1 MKLWDLCK
9 TMAEAN
15 LKGLVS
21 AFLLTK
27 SPFFNIIYTSKNEGV
42 YMKEI
47 ELRNVK
53 GSTDYSPREQYI
65 RNYISDTLKRVF
77 EKYGFKPLQTPI
89 LCYYDLLAL
98 KYDEE
103 NDILKEVYKVTDQ
116 GNRNLALRYDLTVP
130 FAKYIAIN
138 QNTKM
143 PFKRYEI
150 GEVFRNGPVKLGRD
164 REFIQCDVDSVGIEG
179 QLVEAEFVALYVEA
193 YQNLGIDIVIK
204 YNNRKFLSGIII
216 EAGIPEELVT
226 ETITVI
232 DKFEK
237 LTKQELEKEFQKVG
251 LNSQQMEKLFMY
263 LNMDADQLIN
273 IKNGNEILEEGIQ
286 ELNNLKNYIERLGLL
301 EYVQFA
307 PSLARG
313 QEYYTG
319 TVFEVYVKDGSI
331 TSSIGG
337 GGRYDKMI
345 TDFINNGTTYPAVGV
360 SFGLNVIYEILKDRE
375 EFTEKALTDIYI
387 IPMGTEIECL
397 KIAQTL
403 RNAGY
408 KVEVEMKNRKMKKA
422 LDYANTEHIP
432 YVFILGEDELANN
445 CIAVKNMEEKT
456 QVQISI
462 DNIVEEFN
470 QINN

>member
-1 MKLWDLCK
+1 
-9 TMAEAN
+9 
-15 LKGLVS
+15 
-21 AFLLTK
+21 
-27 SPFFNIIYTSKNEGV
+27 
-42 YMKEI
+42 MKEI

-53 GSTDYSPREQYI
+53 GCTDYSPREQFI
-65 RNYISDTLKRVF
+65 RNYISDTLKKVF

-98 KYDEE
+98 KYEE
-103 NDILKEVYKVTDQ
+103 DSEILNEVYKVTDQ
-116 GNRNLALRYDLTVP
+116 ADRNLALRYDLTVP

-138 QNTKM
+138 QNTKLT
-143 PFKRYEI
+143 FKRYDI

-179 QLVEAEFVALYVEA
+179 QLVEAEFVALYVES
-193 YQNLGIDIVIK
+193 YNNLGIDVVIK

-226 ETITVI
+226 ETITII

-237 LTKQELEKEFQKVG
+237 LSKQELEKEFQKIG
-251 LNSQQMEKLFMY
+251 LNTDQVEKLLMY
-263 LNMDADQLIN
+263 LNMDANQLIN
-273 IKNGNEILEEGIQ
+273 IENKNEILAEGIN
-286 ELNNLKNYIERLGLL
+286 ELNTLKSYIEKLGLL

-345 TDFINNGTTYPAVGV
+345 TDFINNGNTYPAVGV
-360 SFGLNVIYEILKDRE
+360 SFGLNVIYEILKNRE
-375 EFTEKALTDIYI
+375 EFTENALTDIFI

-397 KIAQTL
+397 QIAETM
-403 RNAGY
+403 RKAGY
-408 KVEVEMKNRKMKKA
+408 KVEVEMRNRKMKKS
-422 LDYANTEHIP
+422 LEYANEGNIP
-432 YVFILGEDELANN
+432 FVFILGEDELANQ
-445 CIAVKNMEEKT
+445 CITVKNMKEKT
-456 QVQISI
+456 QQQISTT
-462 DNIVEEFN
+462 NILEEFN
-470 QINN
+470 KVVDNSKNI

>member
-1 MKLWDLCK
+1 
-9 TMAEAN
+9 
-15 LKGLVS
+15 
-21 AFLLTK
+21 
-27 SPFFNIIYTSKNEGV
+27 
-42 YMKEI
+42 MKEM

-53 GSTDYSPREQYI
+53 GTTDYSPKEQYI
-65 RNYISDTLKRVF
+65 RNYISDTLKSVF
-77 EKYGFKPLQTPI
+77 EKYGFKPLQTPL

-98 KYDEE
+98 KYDED

-138 QNTKM
+138 PNTRL

-193 YQNLGIDIVIK
+193 YKKLGIDVVIK
-204 YNNRKFLSGIII
+204 YNNRKFLSGIIV
-216 EAGIPEELVT
+216 EAGISEELVT
-226 ETITVI
+226 DTITII

-237 LTKQELEKEFQKVG
+237 MTRPELEKEFQKIG
-251 LNSQQMEKLFMY
+251 LNNEQIEKLFMY
-263 LNMDADQLIN
+263 LNMNADELIKIEN
-273 IKNGNEILEEGIQ
+273 SNETLAEGIQ
-286 ELNNLKNYIERLGLL
+286 ELETLKQYISELGLL
-301 EYVQFA
+301 EYVQFS

-319 TVFEVYVKDGSI
+319 TVYEVYVKDGSI

-345 TDFINNGTTYPAVGV
+345 TDFIGNGMKYPAVGV
-360 SFGLNVIYEILKDRE
+360 SFGLNVIYEILKDRK
-375 EFTEKALTDIYI
+375 EFSEKALTDIFI
-387 IPMGTEIECL
+387 IPMGTEIQCL
-397 KIAQTL
+397 KIAQNL

-408 KVEVEMKNRKMKKA
+408 KVEVEMKSKKMKKA
-422 LDYANTEHIP
+422 LDYANNENIP
-432 YVFILGEDELANN
+432 YVLILGEDELTNN
-445 CIAVKNMEEKT
+445 CITLKDMNNKT
-456 QVQISI
+456 Q
-462 DNIVEEFN
+462 E
-470 QINN
+470 QINLDNLAEKIKKLV

>member
-1 MKLWDLCK
+1 
-9 TMAEAN
+9 
-15 LKGLVS
+15 
-21 AFLLTK
+21 
-27 SPFFNIIYTSKNEGV
+27 
-42 YMKEI
+42 MKEI

-53 GSTDYSPREQYI
+53 GCTDYSPREQYI
-65 RNYISDTLKRVF
+65 RNYISDTLKKVF
-77 EKYGFKPLQTPI
+77 EKYGFKPLQTPT

-103 NDILKEVYKVTDQ
+103 NDILKEVYKVIDQ

-130 FAKYIAIN
+130 FAKYIALN
-138 QNTKM
+138 QNIKL

-193 YQNLGIDIVIK
+193 YNQLGIDVIIK

-226 ETITVI
+226 DTITVI

-237 LTKQELEKEFQKVG
+237 LTKQELEKEFEKIG
-251 LNSQQMEKLFMY
+251 LKNEQIDKLFMY
-263 LNMDADQLIN
+263 LNMQADELTKLSD
-273 IKNGNEILEEGIQ
+273 KNDILKQGVE
-286 ELNNLKNYIERLGLL
+286 ELNTLKSYIEKLGLL
-301 EYVQFA
+301 DYIQFS

-331 TSSIGG
+331 KSSIGG

-345 TDFINNGTTYPAVGV
+345 TDFINNGNQYPAVGI
-360 SFGLNVIYEILKDRE
+360 SFGLNVIYEILKNRE
-375 EFTEKALTDIYI
+375 EFTENALTDIFI
-387 IPMGTEIECL
+387 IPMGTEIESL
-397 KIAQTL
+397 KIAETL
-403 RNAGY
+403 RKAGY
-408 KVEVEMKNRKMKKA
+408 KVEVEMKNRKMKKS
-422 LDYANTEHIP
+422 LEYANEENIP
-432 YVFILGEDELANN
+432 YVLILGEDELVRGSVT
-445 CIAVKNMEEKT
+445 VKNMNEKT
-456 QVQISI
+456 QTEISMQNLV
-462 DNIVEEFN
+462 DEFKK
-470 QINN
+470 IAK

>member
-1 MKLWDLCK
+1 
-9 TMAEAN
+9 
-15 LKGLVS
+15 
-21 AFLLTK
+21 
-27 SPFFNIIYTSKNEGV
+27 
-42 YMKEI
+42 MKEM

-53 GSTDYSPREQYI
+53 GCADYSPREQFI
-65 RNYISDTLKRVF
+65 RNYISDTLKKVF

-103 NDILKEVYKVTDQ
+103 NDILKEVY
-116 GNRNLALRYDLTVP
+116 

-138 QNTKM
+138 QNTRL

-164 REFIQCDVDSVGIEG
+164 REFIQCDVDCVGIEG
-179 QLVEAEFVALYVEA
+179 QLIEAEFIALYVEA
-193 YQNLGIDIVIK
+193 YKDLGIDVIIK

-216 EAGIPEELVT
+216 EAGISEELVT
-226 ETITVI
+226 ETITII

-237 LTKQELEKEFQKVG
+237 LTRQELEKEFQKIS
-251 LNSQQMEKLFMY
+251 LNSEQVEKLFMY
-263 LNMDADQLIN
+263 LNMNVEQLIKLEN
-273 IKNGNEILEEGIQ
+273 KNEIFAEGIE
-286 ELNNLKNYIERLGLL
+286 ELNVLRKYIEQLGLL
-301 EYVQFA
+301 EFVQFA

-345 TDFINNGTTYPAVGV
+345 TDFINNGTVYPAVGV
-360 SFGLNVIYEILKDRE
+360 SFGLNVIYEILKDKE

-397 KIAQTL
+397 KIAQKM
-403 RNAGY
+403 RDAGY

-422 LDYANTEHIP
+422 LDYANIEHIP
-432 YVFILGEDELANN
+432 FVFILGEDELANN
-445 CIAVKNMEEKT
+445 YISVRNMEEKT
-456 QVQISI
+456 QEQISI
-462 DNIVEEFN
+462 NNIVEEFKKYK
-470 QINN
+470 

>member
-1 MKLWDLCK
+1 
-9 TMAEAN
+9 
-15 LKGLVS
+15 
-21 AFLLTK
+21 
-27 SPFFNIIYTSKNEGV
+27 
-42 YMKEI
+42 MKEI

-53 GSTDYSPREQYI
+53 GCTDYSPREQFI
-65 RNYISDTLKRVF
+65 RNYISDTLKKVF

-98 KYDEE
+98 KYDEDSE
-103 NDILKEVYKVTDQ
+103 ILNEVYKVTDQ
-116 GNRNLALRYDLTVP
+116 ADRNLALRYDLTVP

-138 QNTKM
+138 QNTKL

-193 YQNLGIDIVIK
+193 YNNLGIDVVIK

-216 EAGIPEELVT
+216 EAGIPENLVT
-226 ETITVI
+226 DTITVI

-237 LTKQELEKEFQKVG
+237 LSKAELEKEFAKVG
-251 LNSQQMEKLFMY
+251 LNSEQMEKLFMY

-273 IKNGNEILEEGIQ
+273 IENKNEVLAQGIE
-286 ELNNLKNYIERLGLL
+286 ELNTLKEYIEKLGLL

-345 TDFINNGTTYPAVGV
+345 TDFINNGNTYPAVGV
-360 SFGLNVIYEILKDRE
+360 SFGLNVIYEILRNRE
-375 EFTEKALTDIYI
+375 EFTENALTDIFI

-397 KIAQTL
+397 KIAETL
-403 RNAGY
+403 RKTGY
-408 KVEVEMKNRKMKKA
+408 KVEVEMRNRKMKKS
-422 LDYANTEHIP
+422 LEYANEENIP
-432 YVFILGEDELANN
+432 FVFILGEDELANQ
-445 CIAVKNMEEKT
+445 CITVKNMQQKI
-456 QVQISI
+456 QLQISTT
-462 DNIVEEFN
+462 NILEEFTKIVDN
-470 QINN
+470 SKNI

>member
-1 MKLWDLCK
+1 M
-9 TMAEAN
+9 
-15 LKGLVS
+15 
-21 AFLLTK
+21 
-27 SPFFNIIYTSKNEGV
+27 
-42 YMKEI
+42 
-47 ELRNVK
+47 
-53 GSTDYSPREQYI
+53 
-65 RNYISDTLKRVF
+65 
-77 EKYGFKPLQTPI
+77 
-89 LCYYDLLAL
+89 
-98 KYDEE
+98 
-103 NDILKEVYKVTDQ
+103 
-116 GNRNLALRYDLTVP
+116 
-130 FAKYIAIN
+130 N
-138 QNTKM
+138 QNTRL

-164 REFIQCDVDSVGIEG
+164 REFIQCDVDCVGIEG
-179 QLVEAEFVALYVEA
+179 QLIEAEFVALYVEA
-193 YQNLGIDIVIK
+193 YKNLGIDVVIK

-216 EAGIPEELVT
+216 EAGISEELISD
-226 ETITVI
+226 TITII

-237 LTKQELEKEFQKVG
+237 MTKQELEREFQKIG
-251 LNSQQMEKLFMY
+251 LNDEQIEKLFMY
-263 LNMDADQLIN
+263 LNMNVEQLVNIENKNKIFAD
-273 IKNGNEILEEGIQ
+273 GIE
-286 ELNNLKNYIERLGLL
+286 ELNILKEYIEKLGLL

-345 TDFINNGTTYPAVGV
+345 TDFISNGTIYPAVGV
-360 SFGLNVIYEILKDRE
+360 SFGLNVIYEILKNRE

-397 KIAQTL
+397 KIAQIM

-422 LDYANTEHIP
+422 LDYANVEHIP

-445 CIAVKNMEEKT
+445 CIAIKNMEEKT
-456 QVQISI
+456 QKQISI
-462 DNIVEEFN
+462 DNIVEEFEN
-470 QINN
+470 I

>member
-1 MKLWDLCK
+1 
-9 TMAEAN
+9 
-15 LKGLVS
+15 
-21 AFLLTK
+21 
-27 SPFFNIIYTSKNEGV
+27 
-42 YMKEI
+42 MKEI

-53 GSTDYSPREQYI
+53 GCTDYSPREQFI
-65 RNYISDTLKRVF
+65 RNYISDTLKKVF

-98 KYDEE
+98 KYDEDSE
-103 NDILKEVYKVTDQ
+103 ILNEVYKVTDQ
-116 GNRNLALRYDLTVP
+116 ADRNLALRYDLTVP
-130 FAKYIAIN
+130 FAKYIALN
-138 QNTKM
+138 QNTKL

-150 GEVFRNGPVKLGRD
+150 GEVFRNGPIKLGRV

-193 YQNLGIDIVIK
+193 YNNLGIDVIIK

-216 EAGIPEELVT
+216 EAGIQENLVT
-226 ETITVI
+226 ETITII

-237 LTKQELEKEFQKVG
+237 LSKVELEKEFSKIG
-251 LNSQQMEKLFMY
+251 LNTEQVEKLLMY

-273 IKNGNEILEEGIQ
+273 IENKNETLAKGIE
-286 ELNNLKNYIERLGLL
+286 ELNTLKSYIEKLGLL

-319 TVFEVYVKDGSI
+319 TVFEVYTKDGSI

-345 TDFINNGTTYPAVGV
+345 TEFINNGTIYPAVGV
-360 SFGLNVIYEILKDRE
+360 SFGLNVIYEILKNRE
-375 EFTEKALTDIYI
+375 EFTENALTDIFI

-397 KIAQTL
+397 QIAETL
-403 RNAGY
+403 RKTGY
-408 KVEVEMKNRKMKKA
+408 KVEVEMKNRKMKKS
-422 LDYANTEHIP
+422 LEYANDEKIP
-432 YVFILGEDELANN
+432 YVLILGEDELANQ
-445 CIAVKNMEEKT
+445 CITVKDMNQKT
-456 QVQISI
+456 QLQISTT
-462 DNIVEEFN
+462 NIAEEFSKVVDN
-470 QINN
+470 SKNI

>member
-1 MKLWDLCK
+1 
-9 TMAEAN
+9 
-15 LKGLVS
+15 
-21 AFLLTK
+21 
-27 SPFFNIIYTSKNEGV
+27 
-42 YMKEI
+42 MKEI

-53 GSTDYSPREQYI
+53 GCSDYSPREQYI
-65 RNYISDTLKRVF
+65 RNYISDTLKKVF

-98 KYDEE
+98 KYEE
-103 NDILKEVYKVTDQ
+103 DSEILNEVYKVTDQ
-116 GNRNLALRYDLTVP
+116 ADRNLALRYDLTVP

-138 QNTKM
+138 QNTKL

-150 GEVFRNGPVKLGRD
+150 GEVFRNGPVKLGRV

-193 YQNLGIDIVIK
+193 YNNLGIDVIIK

-216 EAGIPEELVT
+216 EAGVPENLVT
-226 ETITVI
+226 DTITVI

-237 LTKQELEKEFQKVG
+237 LSKPELEKEFAKVG
-251 LNSQQMEKLFMY
+251 LNNEQMEKLLMY
-263 LNMDADQLIN
+263 LNMNADQLIN
-273 IKNGNEILEEGIQ
+273 IENKNETLAQGIE
-286 ELNNLKNYIERLGLL
+286 ELNTLKGYIEKLGLL

-319 TVFEVYVKDGSI
+319 TVFEAYVKDGSI

-345 TDFINNGTTYPAVGV
+345 TEFINNGTTYPAVGI
-360 SFGLNVIYEILKDRE
+360 SFGLNVIYEILKNRE
-375 EFTEKALTDIYI
+375 EFTENALTDIFI

-397 KIAQTL
+397 KIAETL
-403 RNAGY
+403 RKAGY
-408 KVEVEMKNRKMKKA
+408 KVEVEMKNRKMKKS
-422 LDYANTEHIP
+422 LEYANEENIP
-432 YVFILGEDELANN
+432 YVFILGEDELANQV
-445 CIAVKNMEEKT
+445 ITVKDMQAKIQT
-456 QVQISI
+456 QISTT
-462 DNIVEEFN
+462 NILEEFSKVVDN
-470 QINN
+470 S

>member
-1 MKLWDLCK
+1 
-9 TMAEAN
+9 
-15 LKGLVS
+15 
-21 AFLLTK
+21 
-27 SPFFNIIYTSKNEGV
+27 
-42 YMKEI
+42 MKEM

-53 GSTDYSPREQYI
+53 GTTDYSPKEQYI
-65 RNYISDTLKRVF
+65 RNYISDTLKNVF
-77 EKYGFKPLQTPI
+77 EKYGFKPLQTPL

-98 KYDEE
+98 KYNED

-138 QNTKM
+138 PNTRL

-193 YQNLGIDIVIK
+193 YKKLGIDVVIK

-216 EAGIPEELVT
+216 EAGISEELVT
-226 ETITVI
+226 DTITII

-237 LTKQELEKEFQKVG
+237 MTRPELEKEFQKIG
-251 LNSQQMEKLFMY
+251 LNNEQIEKLFMY
-263 LNMDADQLIN
+263 LNMNADELIKIEN
-273 IKNGNEILEEGIQ
+273 SNETLAEGIQ
-286 ELNNLKNYIERLGLL
+286 ELETLKQYITELGLL
-301 EYVQFA
+301 EYVQFS

-319 TVFEVYVKDGSI
+319 TVYEVYVKDGSI

-345 TDFINNGTTYPAVGV
+345 TDFIGNGMKYPAVGV
-360 SFGLNVIYEILKDRE
+360 SFGLNVIYEILKDRK
-375 EFTEKALTDIYI
+375 EFSEKALTDIFI
-387 IPMGTEIECL
+387 IPMGTEIQCL
-397 KIAQTL
+397 KIAQDL

-408 KVEVEMKNRKMKKA
+408 KVEVEMKNKKMKKA
-422 LDYANTEHIP
+422 LDYANNENIP
-432 YVFILGEDELANN
+432 YVLILGEDELSNN
-445 CIAVKNMEEKT
+445 CITLKDMNNKT
-456 QVQISI
+456 Q
-462 DNIVEEFN
+462 E
-470 QINN
+470 QINLDNLTEKIKKLV

>member
-1 MKLWDLCK
+1 
-9 TMAEAN
+9 
-15 LKGLVS
+15 
-21 AFLLTK
+21 
-27 SPFFNIIYTSKNEGV
+27 
-42 YMKEI
+42 MKEI

-53 GSTDYSPREQYI
+53 GCTDYSPREQFI
-65 RNYISDTLKRVF
+65 RNYISDTLKKVF

-98 KYDEE
+98 KYDEDSE
-103 NDILKEVYKVTDQ
+103 ILNEVYKVTDQ
-116 GNRNLALRYDLTVP
+116 ADRNLALRYDLTVP

-138 QNTKM
+138 QNTKL

-193 YQNLGIDIVIK
+193 YNNLDIDVVIK

-216 EAGIPEELVT
+216 EAGIPEGLVT

-237 LTKQELEKEFQKVG
+237 LSKAELEKEFAKVG
-251 LNSQQMEKLFMY
+251 LNSEQIEKLFIY

-273 IKNGNEILEEGIQ
+273 IENKNETLAQGIE
-286 ELNNLKNYIERLGLL
+286 ELNTLKDYIEKLGLL
-301 EYVQFA
+301 KYVQFA

-345 TDFINNGTTYPAVGV
+345 TEFINNGTVYPAVGV
-360 SFGLNVIYEILKDRE
+360 SFGLNVIYEILKNRE
-375 EFTEKALTDIYI
+375 EFTENALTDIFI

-397 KIAQTL
+397 KIAEIM
-403 RNAGY
+403 RKAGY
-408 KVEVEMKNRKMKKA
+408 KVEVEMKNRKMKKS
-422 LDYANTEHIP
+422 LEYANDENIP
-432 YVFILGEDELANN
+432 FVFILGEDELANQS
-445 CIAVKNMEEKT
+445 ITVKDMKQKT
-456 QVQISI
+456 QVQISTT
-462 DNIVEEFN
+462 NILEEFN
-470 QINN
+470 KVVDNSKII

>member
-1 MKLWDLCK
+1 
-9 TMAEAN
+9 
-15 LKGLVS
+15 
-21 AFLLTK
+21 
-27 SPFFNIIYTSKNEGV
+27 
-42 YMKEI
+42 MKEI

-53 GSTDYSPREQYI
+53 GCADYSPREQII
-65 RNYISDTLKRVF
+65 RNYISDTLRKVF

-138 QNTKM
+138 QNTKL

-179 QLVEAEFVALYVEA
+179 QLVEAEFIALYVEA
-193 YQNLGIDIVIK
+193 YQNLGIDITIK

-216 EAGIPEELVT
+216 EIGISEELIT
-226 ETITVI
+226 DTITII

-237 LTKQELEKEFQKVG
+237 LTEQEIEKEFKKIG
-251 LNSQQMEKLFMY
+251 LNSEQIEKLFMY
-263 LNMDADQLIN
+263 LNMNVDKLKN
-273 IKNGNEILEEGIQ
+273 IKGKNELLLEGIK
-286 ELNNLKNYIERLGLL
+286 ELETLKNYIEKLGLI
-301 EYVQFA
+301 EYVQFT

-319 TVFEVYVKDGSI
+319 TVFEVYVKDESI

-345 TDFINNGTTYPAVGV
+345 TDFINNGITYPAVGI
-360 SFGLNVIYEILKDRE
+360 SFGLNVIYEILKNRE
-375 EFTEKALTDIYI
+375 EFTEKSLTDIFI
-387 IPMGTEIECL
+387 IPIGTEIECL
-397 KIAQTL
+397 KIAQIM

-408 KVEVEMKNRKMKKA
+408 KVEIEMKNRKMKKS
-422 LDYANTEHIP
+422 LDYANIEHIP

-445 CIAVKNMEEKT
+445 CITVKKMEEKI
-456 QVQISI
+456 QKQISI
-462 DNIVEEFN
+462 NNIVEEFRN
-470 QINN
+470 I

>member
-1 MKLWDLCK
+1 
-9 TMAEAN
+9 
-15 LKGLVS
+15 
-21 AFLLTK
+21 
-27 SPFFNIIYTSKNEGV
+27 
-42 YMKEI
+42 MKEM

-53 GSTDYSPREQYI
+53 GTTDYSPKEQYI
-65 RNYISDTLKRVF
+65 RNYISDTLKNVF
-77 EKYGFKPLQTPI
+77 EKYGFKPLQTPL

-98 KYDEE
+98 KYNED

-138 QNTKM
+138 PNTRL

-179 QLVEAEFVALYVEA
+179 QLVEAEFVALYAEA
-193 YQNLGIDIVIK
+193 YKKLGIDVVIK

-216 EAGIPEELVT
+216 EAGISEELVT
-226 ETITVI
+226 DTITII

-237 LTKQELEKEFQKVG
+237 MTRPELEKEFQKIG
-251 LNSQQMEKLFMY
+251 LNNEQIEKLFMY
-263 LNMDADQLIN
+263 LNMNADELIKIEN
-273 IKNGNEILEEGIQ
+273 SNETLAKGIQ
-286 ELNNLKNYIERLGLL
+286 ELETLKQYITELGLL
-301 EYVQFA
+301 EYVQFS

-319 TVFEVYVKDGSI
+319 TVYEVYVKDGSI

-345 TDFINNGTTYPAVGV
+345 TDFIGNGMKYPAVGV
-360 SFGLNVIYEILKDRE
+360 SFGLNVIYEILKDRK
-375 EFTEKALTDIYI
+375 EFLEKALTDIFI
-387 IPMGTEIECL
+387 IPMGTEIQCL
-397 KIAQTL
+397 KIAQDL

-408 KVEVEMKNRKMKKA
+408 KVEVEMKNKKMKKA
-422 LDYANTEHIP
+422 LDYANNENIP
-432 YVFILGEDELANN
+432 YVLILGEDELNNN
-445 CIAVKNMEEKT
+445 CITLKDMNNKT
-456 QVQISI
+456 QEQVALESLSETLKKL
-462 DNIVEEFN
+462 V
-470 QINN
+470 

>member
-1 MKLWDLCK
+1 
-9 TMAEAN
+9 
-15 LKGLVS
+15 
-21 AFLLTK
+21 
-27 SPFFNIIYTSKNEGV
+27 
-42 YMKEI
+42 MKEI

-53 GSTDYSPREQYI
+53 GCTDYSPREQYI

-216 EAGIPEELVT
+216 EAGIPEELIT

-273 IKNGNEILEEGIQ
+273 IENGNAILVEGIK
-286 ELNNLKNYIERLGLL
+286 ELNTLKNYIEKLGLL

-345 TDFINNGTTYPAVGV
+345 TDFIGNGTKYPAVGI
-360 SFGLNVIYEILKDRE
+360 SFGLNVIYEILKNRE
-375 EFTEKALTDIYI
+375 EFAEKALTDIYI

-397 KIAQTL
+397 KIAQVL
-403 RNAGY
+403 RKAGY
-408 KVEVEMKNRKMKKA
+408 KTEVEMKNRKMRKA
-422 LDYANTEHIP
+422 LDYANVEHIP
-432 YVFILGEDELANN
+432 YVFILGEDELNN
-445 CIAVKNMEEKT
+445 NYITVKNMIEKT
-456 QVQISI
+456 QTQISI
-462 DNIVEEFN
+462 DNIVEEFTN
-470 QINN
+470 L

>member
-1 MKLWDLCK
+1 MR
-9 TMAEAN
+9 
-15 LKGLVS
+15 LKM
-21 AFLLTK
+21 
-27 SPFFNIIYTSKNEGV
+27 SK
-42 YMKEI
+42 I

-53 GSTDYSPREQYI
+53 GTTDYSPKEQYI

-77 EKYGFKPLQTPI
+77 EKYGFKPLQTPL

-103 NDILKEVYKVTDQ
+103 NDILKEVYKVSDQ

-138 QNTKM
+138 QNTKL

-164 REFIQCDVDSVGIEG
+164 REFIQCDVDTVGIEG

-193 YQNLGIDIVIK
+193 YKELGIDVIIK

-216 EAGIPEELVT
+216 EAGIPDELVT
-226 ETITVI
+226 DTITVI

-237 LTKQELEKEFQKVG
+237 LTKEELEKEFLKIGVNKDQI
-251 LNSQQMEKLFMY
+251 EKLYQF
-263 LNMDADQLIN
+263 LQMDAEELVN
-273 IKNGNEILEEGIQ
+273 IKSENEILNEGIKELETLKKYVG
-286 ELNNLKNYIERLGLL
+286 ELNLA
-301 EYVQFA
+301 EYVQFS

-319 TVFEVYVKDGSI
+319 TVFEVYDAKGDI
-331 TSSIGG
+331 KSSIGG

-345 TDFINNGTTYPAVGV
+345 TDFINDGKQYPAVGI
-360 SFGLNVIYEILKDRE
+360 SFGLNVIYEILKERE
-375 EFTEKALTDIYI
+375 EFTQKALTDIFI

-397 KIAQTL
+397 KIAETL
-403 RNAGY
+403 RKADF
-408 KVEVEMKNRKMKKA
+408 KVEVEMKTRKMKKS
-422 LDYANTEHIP
+422 LEYANEENIP
-432 YVFILGEDELANN
+432 YVFILGEDELKQNQVS
-445 CIAVKNMEEKT
+445 VKDMKNKT
-456 QVQISI
+456 QTTISLE
-462 DNIVEEFN
+462 NLVEDFKKLL
-470 QINN
+470 Q

>member
-1 MKLWDLCK
+1 MDK
-9 TMAEAN
+9 
-15 LKGLVS
+15 
-21 AFLLTK
+21 
-27 SPFFNIIYTSKNEGV
+27 
-42 YMKEI
+42 I
-47 ELRNVK
+47 ELKNVK
-53 GSTDYSPREQYI
+53 GTTDYSPKEQYI
-65 RNYISDTLKRVF
+65 RNYISDTLKKVF

-103 NDILKEVYKVTDQ
+103 NDILKEVYKVKDQ
-116 GNRNLALRYDLTVP
+116 GDRNLALRYDLTVS

-138 QNTKM
+138 QNVKL

-150 GEVFRNGPVKLGRD
+150 GEVFRDGPVKLGRD

-193 YQNLGIDIVIK
+193 YNKLGIDVVIK

-226 ETITVI
+226 DTITVI

-237 LTKQELEKEFQKVG
+237 LTKQELEREFQKVD
-251 LNSQQMEKLFMY
+251 LNTEQIEKLFTY
-263 LNMDADQLIN
+263 LNMDAEQIISIEN
-273 IKNGNEILEEGIQ
+273 KNQVLEEGII
-286 ELNNLKNYIERLGLL
+286 ELNTLKQYIEALGLL
-301 EYVQFA
+301 DYVQFS

-345 TDFINNGTTYPAVGV
+345 TDFINNGTTYPAVGI
-360 SFGLNVIYEILKDRE
+360 SFGLNVIYEILKNRE
-375 EFTEKALTDIYI
+375 EFTEKALTDIFI

-397 KIAQTL
+397 KIAEAM
-403 RNAGY
+403 RKAGY
-408 KVEVEMKNRKMKKA
+408 KVEIEMKNRKMKKS
-422 LDYANTEHIP
+422 LEYANDENIP
-432 YVFILGEDELANN
+432 FVFILGEDELAKN
-445 CIAVKNMEEKT
+445 CITVKNMKKKEQT
-456 QVQISI
+456 QISTK
-462 DNIVEEFN
+462 NIIEEFN
-470 QINN
+470 KIVDN

>member
-1 MKLWDLCK
+1 
-9 TMAEAN
+9 
-15 LKGLVS
+15 
-21 AFLLTK
+21 
-27 SPFFNIIYTSKNEGV
+27 
-42 YMKEI
+42 MKEI

-53 GSTDYSPREQYI
+53 GCTDYSPREQFI
-65 RNYISDTLKRVF
+65 RNYISDTLKKVF

-98 KYDEE
+98 KYDEDSE
-103 NDILKEVYKVTDQ
+103 ILNEVYKVTDQ
-116 GNRNLALRYDLTVP
+116 ADRNLALRYDLTVP

-138 QNTKM
+138 QNTKL

-193 YQNLGIDIVIK
+193 YNNLGIDVVIK

-216 EAGIPEELVT
+216 EAGITEDLVT

-237 LTKQELEKEFQKVG
+237 LSKAELEKEFGKIG
-251 LNSQQMEKLFMY
+251 LNSEQTEKLFMY

-273 IKNGNEILEEGIQ
+273 IENKNEILTQGIE
-286 ELNNLKNYIERLGLL
+286 ELNLLKQYIEKLGLL

-319 TVFEVYVKDGSI
+319 TVFEAYVKDGSI

-345 TDFINNGTTYPAVGV
+345 TDFINNGNTYPAVGV
-360 SFGLNVIYEILKDRE
+360 SFGLNVIYEILKNRE
-375 EFTEKALTDIYI
+375 EFTENALTDIFI
-387 IPMGTEIECL
+387 IPMGTEIEAL
-397 KIAQTL
+397 KIAETL
-403 RNAGY
+403 RKAGY
-408 KVEVEMKNRKMKKA
+408 KVEVEMKNRKMKKS
-422 LDYANTEHIP
+422 LEYANDEKIP
-432 YVFILGEDELANN
+432 FVFILGEDELANQ
-445 CIAVKNMEEKT
+445 CITVKDMNQKA
-456 QVQISI
+456 QVQISTT
-462 DNIVEEFN
+462 NILEEFSKIVDN
-470 QINN
+470 SKNI

>member
-1 MKLWDLCK
+1 
-9 TMAEAN
+9 
-15 LKGLVS
+15 
-21 AFLLTK
+21 
-27 SPFFNIIYTSKNEGV
+27 
-42 YMKEI
+42 MKEM

-53 GSTDYSPREQYI
+53 GTTDYSPKEQYI
-65 RNYISDTLKRVF
+65 RNYISDTLKNVF
-77 EKYGFKPLQTPI
+77 EKYGFKPLQTPL

-98 KYDEE
+98 KYNED

-138 QNTKM
+138 PNTRL

-193 YQNLGIDIVIK
+193 YKKLGIDVVIK
-204 YNNRKFLSGIII
+204 YNNIKFLSGIII
-216 EAGIPEELVT
+216 EAGISEELVT
-226 ETITVI
+226 DTITII

-237 LTKQELEKEFQKVG
+237 MTRPELEKEFQKIG
-251 LNSQQMEKLFMY
+251 LNNEQIEKLFIY
-263 LNMDADQLIN
+263 LNMNADELIKIEN
-273 IKNGNEILEEGIQ
+273 SNETLAEGIQ
-286 ELNNLKNYIERLGLL
+286 ELETLKQYITELGLL
-301 EYVQFA
+301 EYVQFS

-319 TVFEVYVKDGSI
+319 TVYEVYVKDGSI

-345 TDFINNGTTYPAVGV
+345 TDFIGNGMKYPAVGV
-360 SFGLNVIYEILKDRE
+360 SFGLNVIYEILKDRK
-375 EFTEKALTDIYI
+375 EFLEKALTDIFI
-387 IPMGTEIECL
+387 IPMGTEIQCL
-397 KIAQTL
+397 KIAQDL

-408 KVEVEMKNRKMKKA
+408 KVEVEMKNKKMKKA
-422 LDYANTEHIP
+422 LDYANNENIP
-432 YVFILGEDELANN
+432 YVLILGEDELNNN
-445 CIAVKNMEEKT
+445 CITLKDMNNKT
-456 QVQISI
+456 QEQVALESLSETLKKL
-462 DNIVEEFN
+462 V
-470 QINN
+470 

>member
-1 MKLWDLCK
+1 
-9 TMAEAN
+9 
-15 LKGLVS
+15 
-21 AFLLTK
+21 
-27 SPFFNIIYTSKNEGV
+27 
-42 YMKEI
+42 MKEM

-53 GSTDYSPREQYI
+53 GTTDYSPKEQYI
-65 RNYISDTLKRVF
+65 RNYISDTLKNVF
-77 EKYGFKPLQTPI
+77 EKYGFKPLQTPL

-98 KYDEE
+98 KYNED

-138 QNTKM
+138 PNTRL

-193 YQNLGIDIVIK
+193 YKKLGIDVVIK

-216 EAGIPEELVT
+216 EAGISEELVT
-226 ETITVI
+226 DTITII

-237 LTKQELEKEFQKVG
+237 MTRPELEKEFQKIG
-251 LNSQQMEKLFMY
+251 LNNEQIEKLFIY
-263 LNMDADQLIN
+263 LNMNADELIKIEN
-273 IKNGNEILEEGIQ
+273 SNETLAEGIQ
-286 ELNNLKNYIERLGLL
+286 ELETLKQYITELGLL
-301 EYVQFA
+301 EYVQFS

-319 TVFEVYVKDGSI
+319 TVYEVYVKDGSI

-345 TDFINNGTTYPAVGV
+345 TDFIGNGMKYPAVGV
-360 SFGLNVIYEILKDRE
+360 SFGLNVIYEILKDRK
-375 EFTEKALTDIYI
+375 EFLEKALTDIFI
-387 IPMGTEIECL
+387 IPMGTEIQCL
-397 KIAQTL
+397 KIAQDL

-408 KVEVEMKNRKMKKA
+408 KVEVEMKNKKMKKA
-422 LDYANTEHIP
+422 LDYANNENIP
-432 YVFILGEDELANN
+432 YVLILGEDELNNN
-445 CIAVKNMEEKT
+445 CITLKDMNNKT
-456 QVQISI
+456 QEQVALESLSETLKKL
-462 DNIVEEFN
+462 V
-470 QINN
+470 

>member
-1 MKLWDLCK
+1 
-9 TMAEAN
+9 
-15 LKGLVS
+15 
-21 AFLLTK
+21 
-27 SPFFNIIYTSKNEGV
+27 
-42 YMKEI
+42 MKEI

-53 GSTDYSPREQYI
+53 GCTDYSPREQFI
-65 RNYISDTLKRVF
+65 RNYISDTLKKVF

-98 KYDEE
+98 KYDEDSE
-103 NDILKEVYKVTDQ
+103 ILNEVYKVTDQ
-116 GNRNLALRYDLTVP
+116 ADRNLALRYDLTVP

-138 QNTKM
+138 QNTKL

-193 YQNLGIDIVIK
+193 YNNLGIDVVIK

-216 EAGIPEELVT
+216 EAGIPENLVT

-237 LTKQELEKEFQKVG
+237 LSKAELEKEFAKVG
-251 LNSQQMEKLFMY
+251 LNSEQMEKLFMY

-273 IKNGNEILEEGIQ
+273 IENKNEILAQGIE
-286 ELNNLKNYIERLGLL
+286 ELNTLKAYIEKLGLL

-345 TDFINNGTTYPAVGV
+345 TDFINNGNTYPAVGI
-360 SFGLNVIYEILKDRE
+360 SFGLNVIYEILRNRE
-375 EFTEKALTDIYI
+375 EFTENALTDIFI

-397 KIAQTL
+397 KIAETL
-403 RNAGY
+403 RKAGY
-408 KVEVEMKNRKMKKA
+408 KVEVEMKNRKMKKS
-422 LDYANTEHIP
+422 LEYANEENIP
-432 YVFILGEDELANN
+432 FVFILGEDELANQ
-445 CIAVKNMEEKT
+445 CITVKNMQQKT
-456 QVQISI
+456 QLQISTT
-462 DNIVEEFN
+462 NILEEFTKIVDN
-470 QINN
+470 SKNI